1 MPQVD
6 IHGRTMHGLK
16 KASGWTK
23 GLYPPEYIQISYNT
37 ETGEVLTSHHYD
49 IGENSF
55 TRYDD
60 KNIILVTRTDED
72 LTQKQ
77 IAEKIN
83 DVLDMQD
90 CLTHPAG

>member
-6 IHGRTMHGLK
+6 IHGKTMYGLK
-16 KASGWTK
+16 KASGKTK
-23 GLYPPEYIQISYNT
+23 CLYPPEYIQISYNT
-37 ETGEVLTSHHYD
+37 ETGEVLTSYHYD
-49 IGENSF
+49 LGKNSF

-60 KNIILVTRTDED
+60 ENIILVTRTDED

-83 DVLDMQD
+83 DVLYIQD

>member
-6 IHGRTMHGLK
+6 IHGKTMHGLK
-16 KASGWTK
+16 KASGRTK
-23 GLYPPEYIQISYNT
+23 CLYSPEYVQISYNT
-37 ETGEVLTSHHYD
+37 ETGEVLTSFHYD
-49 IGENSF
+49 LGKNSF

-60 KNIILVTRTDED
+60 ENIILVTKTDED

-83 DVLDMQD
+83 DVLYMQD